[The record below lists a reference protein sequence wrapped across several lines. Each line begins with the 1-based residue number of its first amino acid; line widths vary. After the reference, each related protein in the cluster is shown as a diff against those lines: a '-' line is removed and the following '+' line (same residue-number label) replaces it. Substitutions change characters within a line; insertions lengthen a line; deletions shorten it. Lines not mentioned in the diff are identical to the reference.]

1 MISELTILKYVSA
14 AEPAG
19 RFKVASYEKAIKRL
33 KTLGPITCEA
43 DIPDG
48 FGAEVRK
55 KLIKILDEGS
65 LEIPAAL
72 RVKGAALSIFMNIYG
87 IGPKKAEDLFAEG
100 YTTLE
105 DLRDALAADTKLLNK
120 NQKIGLTYYEQLLER
135 IPRAEMDEHAA
146 LLMAAKPKALEGV
159 IVGSY
164 RRGAA
169 NSGDIDMLVRTASAA
184 IDAAASLTA
193 FVTSL
198 KASGYI
204 KEVLAHGDH
213 KCMAICQLPGA
224 TARRLDL
231 LVTPPS
237 EFPFAVHYFTGCD
250 TFNVAVRSHALTK
263 GYTLNEHGLVRVST
277 GTPVEGIKVEKDIF
291 TVLKLAWK
299 EPTERTGPDAVVPL

>member
-14 AEPAG
+14 NETNG
-19 RFKVASYEKAIKRL
+19 RFKVASYEKAIRRL

-43 DIPDG
+43 DLPDG
-48 FGAEVRK
+48 FGADVRK
-55 KLIKILDEGS
+55 KLIKILEEGS

-87 IGPKKAEDLFAEG
+87 IGPKMAEDLFAEG

-105 DLRDALAADTKLLNK
+105 DLRDALAADPKLLNK

-135 IPRAEMDEHAA
+135 IPRAEMIQHAA
-146 LLMAAKPKALEGV
+146 LLMDVKPAALEGV

-193 FVTSL
+193 FVASL

-204 KEVLAHGDH
+204 KEVLAHGAH

-224 TARRLDL
+224 IARRLDL
-231 LVTPPS
+231 LVTPPA

-263 GYTLNEHGLVRVST
+263 GYTLNEHGLVHISSGRT
-277 GTPVEGIKVEKDIF
+277 IEGIKTEKDIF

-299 EPTERTGPDAVVPL
+299 EPTERTGPDAVVPA

>member
-14 AEPAG
+14 NETNG
-19 RFKVASYEKAIKRL
+19 RFKVASYEKAIRRL

-43 DIPDG
+43 DLPDG
-48 FGAEVRK
+48 FGADVRK
-55 KLIKILDEGS
+55 KLIKILEEGS

-105 DLRDALAADTKLLNK
+105 DLRDALAADPKLLNK

-135 IPRAEMDEHAA
+135 IPRAEMIQHAA
-146 LLMAAKPKALEGV
+146 LLMDVKPAALEGV

-193 FVTSL
+193 FVASL

-204 KEVLAHGDH
+204 KEVLAHGAH

-224 TARRLDL
+224 IARRLDL
-231 LVTPPS
+231 LVTPPA

-263 GYTLNEHGLVRVST
+263 GYTLNEHGLVHISSGRT
-277 GTPVEGIKVEKDIF
+277 IEGIKTEKDIF

-299 EPTERTGPDAVVPL
+299 EPTERTGPDAVVPA